1 MESGLSP
8 FSRFSFFLYF
18 VVDFKWE
25 TRRGGVNPSLR
36 ALVLCIFMEG
46 NLRRGCIGAVVEKQQ
61 GTSVIRLGR
70 MAGLAC
76 RRPS

>member
-1 MESGLSP
+1 MELGFSP
-8 FSRFSFFLYF
+8 FGMFF
-18 VVDFKWE
+18 VIHFKWE
-25 TRRGGVNPSLR
+25 NRRGGINPSFL

-46 NLRRGCIGAVVEKQQ
+46 NLRRGCIEAVVEKQQ

-76 RRPS
+76 RRPI